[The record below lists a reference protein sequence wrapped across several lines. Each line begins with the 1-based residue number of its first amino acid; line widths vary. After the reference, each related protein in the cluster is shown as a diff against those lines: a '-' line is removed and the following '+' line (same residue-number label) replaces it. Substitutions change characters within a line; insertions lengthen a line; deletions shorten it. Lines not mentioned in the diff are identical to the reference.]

1 MLYMYLAVP
10 AVAVAA
16 KGAAGGMGGM
26 SATGSRFSFLALVL
40 ALFMFGYVV
49 RVGDRL
55 TAPAPALAVAVPAV
69 AVAVASGPQEP
80 GTLMTATG
88 PESAER
94 PRRRLRRGRPGNP
107 SEPGDFVPGP
117 PVRRDVQ
124 DRDGDHH
131 GVHADPDALTCELVS
146 GFFYGRTQ
154 RGVAGQRLTGDA
166 DLARGYVDVDL
177 GDAGKLA
184 DLGPDGVGAVVTA
197 HAGDQIDR
205 VSTRLILA
213 PSARSTFTSMTAT
226 AAPEVTEVEL
236 AIGGMTCAACA
247 ARVQAKLNKV
257 EGVTATVNLS
267 TERAH
272 ITAPAHLSASDLVA
286 VVEATGYSA
295 GLAVPASAEAEVTAD
310 EAAVRRLRRRLILA
324 LVFFVPLTD
333 LSIVLSVF
341 PWARFPGWQWFLV
354 ALAAPVAIW
363 AAWPFHQAA
372 LRQARH
378 FSSSMDTLV
387 SLGIVA
393 ACGWSVYA
401 MFVLDRSRTGL
412 GGLPALLHSSGGGIY
427 LEVAASVTTFLLA
440 GRLYEARARRTAGEA
455 MRDLAAAG
463 AKDVCV
469 LGDDDTEQRIPADL
483 LRVGQ
488 RFVVRPGERIAADGE
503 VTSGQSAVDR
513 SMMTGESVPVD
524 AAAGDS
530 VTGGT
535 IALTGR
541 LVVRADKVGRDTQLA
556 HLIAMVEQAQAGKAS
571 IQRLADRICAVFVP
585 CVLACAVLTLAG
597 WLLVGS
603 PAGHA
608 FSAALAVL
616 IIACPCALGL
626 ATPAA
631 LVVASG
637 RGAQLGIFIKG
648 YQALESSRAID
659 TVVLDKTGTVTTGQM
674 TVTAVQPVPGT
685 SRSDLLRYAGSVEQA
700 SEHAVAA
707 AVTAL
712 AVTEAAPLT
721 SADGFMALP
730 GLGARGLVD
739 GHEVVVGRSRLFAD
753 LGTSVPADL
762 ASWCRAQEE
771 AGCTAVLASWDDTIR
786 GALAVTNTVKPSAA
800 SAVAGLRSLGLRPVL
815 LTGDNAATAQAVA
828 AAAGIEEVISE
839 ALPAAKARGDHG
851 PASSG
856 TFGRHGGG
864 RGQRRSGPGR
874 GPAGS
879 GPRVGHGRR
888 HLRGGHDLAP

>member
-1 MLYMYLAVP
+1 MAASPLTDVAPDTAEFELAV
-10 AVAVAA
+10 
-16 KGAAGGMGGM
+16 
-26 SATGSRFSFLALVL
+26 
-40 ALFMFGYVV
+40 
-49 RVGDRL
+49 
-55 TAPAPALAVAVPAV
+55 
-69 AVAVASGPQEP
+69 
-80 GTLMTATG
+80 
-88 PESAER
+88 
-94 PRRRLRRGRPGNP
+94 
-107 SEPGDFVPGP
+107 
-117 PVRRDVQ
+117 
-124 DRDGDHH
+124 
-131 GVHADPDALTCELVS
+131 
-146 GFFYGRTQ
+146 
-154 RGVAGQRLTGDA
+154 
-166 DLARGYVDVDL
+166 
-177 GDAGKLA
+177 
-184 DLGPDGVGAVVTA
+184 
-197 HAGDQIDR
+197 
-205 VSTRLILA
+205 
-213 PSARSTFTSMTAT
+213 
-226 AAPEVTEVEL
+226 
-236 AIGGMTCAACA
+236 GGMTCAACA

-257 EGVTATVNLS
+257 NGVTATVNLA

-272 ITAPAHLSASDLVA
+272 VTAPAHVPASALVA
-286 VVEATGYSA
+286 VVEATGYTA
-295 GLAVPASAEAEVTAD
+295 ELASPAEAGTDEAGAD

-333 LSIVLSVF
+333 LSIVLSLF

-387 SLGIVA
+387 SLGILA

-401 MFVLDRSRTGL
+401 MFVLDRGRTGL
-412 GGLPALLHSSGGGIY
+412 GGLQSLLHASGGGIY

-440 GRLYEARARRTAGEA
+440 GRLYEARARRTAGQA
-455 MRDLAAAG
+455 MRELAAAG

-469 LGDDDTEQRIPADL
+469 LGDDDAERHIPADQL
-483 LRVGQ
+483 LVGQ

-503 VTSGQSAVDR
+503 VLSGQSAVDR

-541 LVVRADKVGRDTQLA
+541 LVVRADKVGKDTQLA
-556 HLIAMVEQAQAGKAS
+556 HLIAMVEQAQAGKAG

-585 CVLACAVLTLAG
+585 AVLACAVLTLAG
-597 WLLVGS
+597 WLLAGS

-608 FSAALAVL
+608 VSAALAVL

-685 SRSDLLRYAGSVEQA
+685 SRTELLRYAGSVEQA

-712 AVTEAAPLT
+712 ARTEPVTLP
-721 SADGFMALP
+721 SADGFAALP
-730 GLGARGLVD
+730 GLGARGVVD

-753 LGTSVPADL
+753 RGIEAPADL
-762 ASWCRAQEE
+762 AAWCRAQER
-771 AGCTAVLASWDDTIR
+771 AGCTAVLVCWDDTMR
-786 GALAVTNTVKPSAA
+786 GALAVTDTVKPSAA
-800 SAVAGLRSLGLRPVL
+800 AAVASLRGLGLRPVL

-828 AAAGIEEVISE
+828 AAAGIDEVISE
-839 ALPAAKARGDHG
+839 ALPAAKAQVITDLQ
-851 PASSG
+851 
-856 TFGRHGGG
+856 GGG
-864 RGQRRSGPGR
+864 RSAAMVGDGVND
-874 GPAGS
+874 GPALAAAQLGLALGS
-879 GPRVGHGRR
+879 GTDVAICAADMILLRDDLEAVPDAIRLARATFRTIRR
-888 HLRGGHDLAP
+888 NLAWAFCYNVLAIPLAALGFLNPILAAATMTLSSVFVVWNSLRLRRFAR